1 MKEHRLTEKL
11 GHYSGNRRLDI
22 SACKEPIKDDAE
34 ERKKWLE
41 GGRKVRLKRKLKRWK
56 NNVSISA
63 DPENIIVHLV
73 GQSHIDVAW
82 MWRIE
87 QTRKKAQVTF
97 RKAIFHS
104 EIFPDRFHF
113 ALSQPILLEWIKEE
127 NLALFRKIQEKVKSG
142 HIELVGGSYVEPDCM
157 MPSAEAM
164 IRQRI
169 YGMRFYKTHFNVLPK
184 IEWFLDSFGY
194 NYGLPQ
200 ILAKSGV
207 EYFWTTKLTWNRDTT
222 FPFVHFWWKSPDG
235 TELLTCNFHYDPQV
249 LEMWED
255 FEVGRH
261 LLKKK
266 GKKVWNYAD
275 DYDKLKNHVEAEEI
289 CPHIGFFFGQ
299 SDGGHGPTHQEVAE
313 ANKLDRLSWFKWS
326 SIREFFDAIEE
337 YSDRFPVWDDELYLE
352 FHRGC
357 FSNHPKVKRYNRK
370 YETLLTSL
378 ESLEALTKLY
388 NSSYKIPLE
397 DMENLWKTTLKNQFH
412 DILPGSSIPEVYD
425 DCWEDWLRQDEKIEG
440 LKSHIGN
447 FLSKNGK
454 NRSEESS
461 AYLFL
466 YNPVSW
472 ERIGRVFIPASAFPN
487 FLSKNENEKPKY
499 AKVSLLN
506 DKNNEYICQPVAADP
521 EGIIDPYPAGW
532 WTVLS
537 LAPLSITA
545 VKIELMNKN
554 EIKAINDDD
563 MIRVSRKNISN
574 GKVYIKINQNN
585 GALQQLTVNGINKG
599 NNLIQG
605 EDSNLAYGFR
615 DRVPIRYHA
624 WNLTP
629 EYWEKPL
636 NFSHS
641 KDFKIQVAE
650 KGPIFSTIK
659 IQKTIGKSSISQ
671 TISVFKDC
679 PEIFFDYYTDWQQ
692 KDSMLK
698 IKYAP
703 YTDSREVIADGMA
716 CAIKSKVNPKTPCDK
731 ARFEKICHNYC
742 DLSTPDNKW
751 GIALLNEGKYAY
763 DVIDDGFRLTL
774 LRACRYPETAPE
786 AWVNKEREL
795 NKQKFGHTVPEYTGL
810 GAMSCRYALLP
821 HNGGALRG
829 PEGKPNTIV
838 TQRAEEFN
846 NPVMV
851 IPTAK
856 KPNLHELES
865 LEKSIFTIT
874 PSNVQVSALKA
885 NEWEKDQT
893 IIIRFFENCGE
904 ASEVVV
910 EFNPLFAK
918 RVKKVLA
925 VDLLEREIDAAYSFQ
940 KEGSLRFPIKKFEL
954 RTFKLKIS
962 WESIK

>member
-1 MKEHRLTEKL
+1 MKEHRLTEKS
-11 GHYSGNRRLDI
+11 GHYSGNRRLDV
-22 SACKEPIKDDAE
+22 SECKEPIKDDAE
-34 ERKKWLE
+34 EREKWLE
-41 GGRKVRLKRKLKRWK
+41 GGRKVRLKRKLKRWR
-56 NNVSISA
+56 NNISITV
-63 DPENIIVHLV
+63 DPENLLVHLV

-97 RKAIFHS
+97 RKAILHS
-104 EIFPDRFHF
+104 ELFPDWFHF
-113 ALSQPILLEWIKEE
+113 ALSQPILLEWIKED
-127 NLALFRKIQEKVKSG
+127 NPPLFRKIQEKVKSG
-142 HIELVGGSYVEPDCM
+142 NIELVGGSYVEPDCM

-164 IRQRI
+164 IRQRL
-169 YGMRFYKTHFNVLPK
+169 YGMRFYKTHFNTLPK

-261 LLKKK
+261 LLKKN
-266 GKKVWNYAD
+266 GKKVWKYAD
-275 DYDKLKNHVEAEEI
+275 DYDKLEEHVEKKEI
-289 CPHIGFFFGQ
+289 CPHVGFFFGQ

-313 ANKLDRLSWFKWS
+313 ANKLSRLSWFKWS
-326 SIREFFDAIEE
+326 SVGEFFNVIEE

-357 FSNHPKVKRYNRK
+357 FSNHPRVKRYNRK

-378 ESLEALTKLY
+378 ERLEVLIRLY
-388 NSSYKIPLE
+388 NSTYRIPLE
-397 DMENLWKTTLKNQFH
+397 DMEDLWKTTLKNQFH

-425 DCWEDWLRQDEKIEG
+425 DCWEDWCRQDEKIEG
-440 LKSHIGN
+440 LKSQIGDY
-447 FLSKNGK
+447 LTKNGK
-454 NRSEESS
+454 EEPEDSCT
-461 AYLFL
+461 YLFL
-466 YNPVSW
+466 YNPISW
-472 ERIGRVFIPASAFPN
+472 ERKGRVFIPTSVFPN
-487 FLSKNENEKPKY
+487 SLSINKNEKPQY
-499 AKVSLLN
+499 AIISLLSDN
-506 DKNNEYICQPVAADP
+506 NNEYICQPVAADP
-521 EGIIDPYPAGW
+521 EGSIDPHPTGW

-545 VKIELMNKN
+545 AKIELISNSDLGT
-554 EIKAINDDD
+554 INDEDK
-563 MIRVSRKNISN
+563 IQVSKNNISN
-574 GKVYIKINQNN
+574 GLVSIKISQHN
-585 GALQQLTVNGINKG
+585 GAFQKLTAHGINRG
-599 NNLIQG
+599 NNLLKG
-605 EDSNLAYGFR
+605 EDSNLIFGFR

-629 EYWEKPL
+629 EYWNKPL
-636 NFSHS
+636 NFSHN
-641 KDFKIQVAE
+641 KEFKIHVAE

-671 TISVFKDC
+671 RISVFKDC

-692 KDSMLK
+692 KDAMLK
-698 IKYAP
+698 IKYSP
-703 YTDSREVIADGMA
+703 CTDSREVIADGMG
-716 CAIKSKVNPKTPCDK
+716 CAIKSNVNPKTPCDK

-742 DLSTPDNKW
+742 DLSTPDKQW

-763 DVIDDGFRLTL
+763 DVMDDGFRLTL

-795 NKQKFGHTVPEYTGL
+795 NKQKFEHTVPEYTGI
-810 GAMSCRYALLP
+810 GTMSCRYALLP

-829 PEGKPNTIV
+829 SDGKTNTIV

-846 NPVMV
+846 KPVML
-851 IPTAK
+851 IPAEK
-856 KPNLHELES
+856 KPTLHELES
-865 LEKSIFTIT
+865 LQKSIFTIT
-874 PSNVQVSALKA
+874 PTNVHVSALKA
-885 NEWEKDQT
+885 NEWKQDDT
-893 IIIRFFENCGE
+893 VIIRFFECCGN
-904 ASEVVV
+904 SCYVNV
-910 EFNPLFAK
+910 EFSPLFTHQIK
-918 RVKKVLA
+918 DVRA
-925 VDLLEREIDAAYSFQ
+925 VDLLEREIDADFSFQ
-940 KEGSLRFPIKKFEL
+940 KEGILRFPIKKFEL

-962 WESIK
+962 W